1 MYIFV
6 YGTLKKAYK
15 DLNVF
20 TAVFHASTEWLAYG
34 VVKGDLFLKD
44 WYPALQLGGENIV
57 HGEIYRINSPVLL
70 ETIDQY
76 EDALTEEMY
85 YTKLKY
91 RDPIICDY
99 VRKRVRIND
108 MECWVY
114 EYLGEVSESMRIKN
128 GVFEMR

>member
-20 TAVFHASTEWLAYG
+20 TALFHAGTEWLEYA
-34 VVKGDLFLKD
+34 VVQGDLFLKD
-44 WYPALQLGGENIV
+44 WYPALKLGGENLV

-76 EDALTEEMY
+76 EDALTEELY

-99 VRKRVRIND
+99 VRKRVHING
-108 MECWVY
+108 MECWIY
-114 EYLGEVSESMRIKN
+114 EYLGEVNKKMHIEN
-128 GVFEMR
+128 GVFKMR